1 MAGALSDD
9 ARPKR
14 IEMSSTVAS
23 ALAVARRAGIDLA
36 ALRDSSVYD
45 VLMRLPVLGYS
56 LFLALFSVWGLLHQR
71 HTAGSALAH
80 AVNVTMRLSVIAYF
94 VVLAASMLIRARPE
108 RQAHG
113 FEPRISAMIGTF
125 SILAVALLPRHD
137 LTVTGQTIS
146 TLLLLGGNALAVLV
160 LVQLRSS
167 FSIMAEARRLVTSGV
182 YRWVRHPL
190 YLAEELAVI
199 GIVLQFLSPWV
210 ALLLVVQ
217 IAFQLRRMH
226 NEERVLSETF
236 PEYAD
241 YKKNTAMLLPRLY

>member
-1 MAGALSDD
+1 
-9 ARPKR
+9 
-14 IEMSSTVAS
+14 MSSTVAS

-36 ALRDSSVYD
+36 ALRDSRVYD

-56 LFLALFSVWGLLHQR
+56 LFLALFSGWGLLHQR
-71 HTAGSALAH
+71 RTAGSAVAH
-80 AVNVTMRLSVIAYF
+80 AVDLSMRLSVIAYF
-94 VVLAASMLIRARPE
+94 VVLAASVIFRARPE
-108 RQAHG
+108 RRAAG
-113 FEPRISAMIGTF
+113 IEPRISAMLGTF
-125 SILAVALLPRHD
+125 LICFVVVLPRRNLS
-137 LTVTGQTIS
+137 LTEEMIA

-167 FSIMAEARRLVTSGV
+167 FSIMAEARRLVTSGA

-190 YLAEELAVI
+190 YLAEELAVV

-210 ALLLVVQ
+210 ALLLAVQ

-241 YKKNTAMLLPRLY
+241 YKKNTAMLLPGIY